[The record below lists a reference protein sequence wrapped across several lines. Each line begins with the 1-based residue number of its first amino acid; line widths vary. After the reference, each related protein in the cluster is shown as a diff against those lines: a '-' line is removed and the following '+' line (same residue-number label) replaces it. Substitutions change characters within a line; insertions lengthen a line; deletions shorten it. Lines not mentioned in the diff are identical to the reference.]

1 MTVTNL
7 TADDLKKLPLRAIV
21 AFAARCARRVEHLA
35 VLEVGHSEAARWNAG
50 IAEAIRVAEDVARG
64 LPCSTVDSGVREV
77 EECRV
82 FAPGDLARENA
93 YAAVVRTVHAAAC
106 ACHAIA
112 RREEPAQRRLAS
124 GGPPLNPLP
133 PHLADLTADLAALGA
148 FTAAMDAA
156 EAVATSDDL
165 TMWAARDYQALLS
178 LRLGKYPEAGQPV
191 DPSPAGPLGPLRPKA
206 PEF

>member
-1 MTVTNL
+1 M
-7 TADDLKKLPLRAIV
+7 LPAACHVPRSIPASARSKNAGSSHRAI
-21 AFAARCARRVEHLA
+21 
-35 VLEVGHSEAARWNAG
+35 S
-50 IAEAIRVAEDVARG
+50 
-64 LPCSTVDSGVREV
+64 
-77 EECRV
+77 
-82 FAPGDLARENA
+82 RENA

-112 RREEPAQRRLAS
+112 LREEPAQRRLAS

-165 TMWAARDYQALLS
+165 TMWAARDYEALVN

-191 DPSPAGPLGPLRPKA
+191 NPSPAGPLGPLRPKA